1 MSGPGKGGKGFTKG
15 AEYYKAQLDKRDARN
30 ARRRAAYAEKRKTI
44 PNAPRA
50 PRKRCLKNAGA
61 MAEKNKN
68 GTIKKRQKCSRDAFG
83 KRMY

>member
-30 ARRRAAYAEKRKTI
+30 ARRREARAAKKVPGAT
-44 PNAPRA
+44 RA

-61 MAEKNKN
+61 LAEKNKD
-68 GTIKKRQKCSRDAFG
+68 GTFKKRQKCAKDAFG